1 MSKRTTSLI
10 LGLLANVEAQ
20 NSDFN
25 LLYETNNQDL
35 LGYTLRQKNLAVDSQ
50 SMLEKV
56 NENIL
61 KRQKE
66 IMQEGQ
72 DQQADSKKP
81 HKKKHKSRRDDIPES
96 NEDLV
101 PYIDAL
107 ANNMDENAL
116 GETWGPGD
124 HKKYKKHRKRRDRK
138 NKYRNLEQYELDKED
153 EEERRKAY
161 DSELTRKEDAKKA
174 REDLKRKQIE
184 QEEKD
189 RLEKE

>member
-1 MSKRTTSLI
+1 
-10 LGLLANVEAQ
+10 
-20 NSDFN
+20 
-25 LLYETNNQDL
+25 
-35 LGYTLRQKNLAVDSQ
+35 
-50 SMLEKV
+50 MLEKV

-72 DQQADSKKP
+72 DQQLERKDRR
-81 HKKKHKSRRDDIPES
+81 KKKHKSRRDDIPES

-101 PYIDAL
+101 TYIDAS

-124 HKKYKKHRKRRDRK
+124 HKKYKKHKKRRDRK